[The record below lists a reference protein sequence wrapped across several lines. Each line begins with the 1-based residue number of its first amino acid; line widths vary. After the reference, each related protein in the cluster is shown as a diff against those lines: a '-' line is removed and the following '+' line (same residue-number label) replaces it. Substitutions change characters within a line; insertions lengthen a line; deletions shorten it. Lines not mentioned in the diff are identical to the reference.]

1 MNAAVAR
8 TESQRWRGV
17 GVFEFVR
24 VCVWGGVWVRY
35 AQLDAHMHTSP
46 QQQIKH
52 HLAVCL
58 PACPA
63 SQLEQFIGVL
73 MKTKRMRLFDRGW
86 HLIHCREGLKHR
98 GVLLLTDEMITKAR
112 GGGGRWEL
120 DKQISPIQILPE
132 IGADISA
139 NVETSALH
147 TRRGKKKPPKN
158 WRRLDTLFYE
168 RLSH

>member
-1 MNAAVAR
+1 
-8 TESQRWRGV
+8 
-17 GVFEFVR
+17 
-24 VCVWGGVWVRY
+24 
-35 AQLDAHMHTSP
+35 
-46 QQQIKH
+46 
-52 HLAVCL
+52 
-58 PACPA
+58 
-63 SQLEQFIGVL
+63 
-73 MKTKRMRLFDRGW
+73 
-86 HLIHCREGLKHR
+86 
-98 GVLLLTDEMITKAR
+98 MITKAGVGGV

-147 TRRGKKKPPKN
+147 TRRGGKNPPKN